1 MMHASKAKGVYGPAS
16 PTFLT
21 RDEQTTTM
29 TLWCITRAPL
39 MFGGRLP
46 LDANDKWTLPLIS
59 ASPATLDALVV
70 LMRSHVGVLTRSC
83 IFQPTPRC
91 CTFTTPAPT
100 RGR

>member
-29 TLWCITRAPL
+29 TLWSITRAPL

-46 LDANDKWTLPLIS
+46 LDADDKWTLPLIS
-59 ASPATLDALVV
+59 AS
-70 LMRSHVGVLTRSC
+70 HSC
-83 IFQPTPRC
+83 
-91 CTFTTPAPT
+91 A
-100 RGR
+100 